1 MAFTERG
8 FSRGDD
14 RTDASSKWL
23 GTVQLAACDPVLT
36 RCSPREISPGGKSES
51 GETPER
57 GRERILETENAKP
70 TKRRKAKCLLLVNAA
85 IIIRLTVSSQ
95 SLQALRHGL
104 ARQGTRLIRDGHAGP
119 TVGRG

>member
-8 FSRGDD
+8 FGRGDD
-14 RTDASSKWL
+14 RTDALVEVARNRS
-23 GTVQLAACDPVLT
+23 T
-36 RCSPREISPGGKSES
+36 RRVRPGFDALFAGGKYLQVAKANLVKRPES
-51 GETPER
+51 AGR
-57 GRERILETENAKP
+57 GRILVSTRQK
-70 TKRRKAKCLLLVNAA
+70 TKCLLLVNAA

-104 ARQGTRLIRDGHAGP
+104 ARQGTRLIRDRHAGH

>member
-1 MAFTERG
+1 MAKANLVKRP
-8 FSRGDD
+8 R
-14 RTDASSKWL
+14 DA
-23 GTVQLAACDPVLT
+23 G
-36 RCSPREISPGGKSES
+36 
-51 GETPER
+51 
-57 GRERILETENAKP
+57 ERILETENAKP

-104 ARQGTRLIRDGHAGP
+104 ARQGTRLIRDGHAGH